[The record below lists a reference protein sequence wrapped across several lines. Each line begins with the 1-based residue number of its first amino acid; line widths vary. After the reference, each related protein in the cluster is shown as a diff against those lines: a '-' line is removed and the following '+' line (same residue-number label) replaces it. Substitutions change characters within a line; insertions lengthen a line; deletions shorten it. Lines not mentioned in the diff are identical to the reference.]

1 MSKLEK
7 NIIIF
12 IPRSLEKR
20 RCGLL
25 EGFFRDHE
33 DCQLFFITNTKIVT
47 DSSRSIGYLSKKD
60 VRALKSVNDGH
71 WVHINPMDSS
81 VTLPNKPHKPI
92 LKVYYEL
99 DVFGRLSRVQ
109 SDVMDLGIHFQE
121 LITYFRNK
129 QVTSYT
135 NGTKGFLELIA
146 LFLIKFLNVVLNIIN
161 YTQIIKYS
169 STINYFGESCMLGKW
184 MLKSFI
190 KRENG
195 PKITNLLVSIAFD
208 LMLGLYVIK
217 FFIYYK
223 KDVLFFIE
231 DAGEVAIV
239 TLKQLLNYLMG
250 SPIGLK
256 LNHAFSNALGLF
268 FFYNI
273 NLWKLFI
280 QGLYPMLLNY
290 LQYLVKS
297 GVFGFS
303 FQLAII
309 SDILSLTT
317 FHVYCIY
324 VYAAKLFQLQ
334 VRSITSLWRL
344 FIGRKYNPLRE
355 RVDSCQYT
363 QHQLFIGTL
372 GFTIL
377 LFLLPT
383 TTLYYVVFTTLRLV
397 FLMINGILY
406 RLRYLLRCLPIYVS
420 LLWVCNSRS
429 LAGNLKLELEHSE
442 LEDSIGVSVKMM
454 SLPYRA
460 SLRTFTPDVLHPI
473 NGLKWG
479 SIIHKLFTGVL
490 V

>member
-1 MSKLEK
+1 MTKFEK
-7 NIIIF
+7 KKIIF
-12 IPRSLEKR
+12 IPNSLEKR
-20 RCGLL
+20 KSGLL
-25 EGFFRDHE
+25 EGFSKEFQ
-33 DCQLFFITNTKIVT
+33 DCEAFFITNNKVTKDT
-47 DSSRSIGYLSKKD
+47 SRCIGYISKKD
-60 VRALKSVNDGH
+60 AKDLKSLNGGQ
-71 WVHINPMDSS
+71 WVHINPLNCS
-81 VTLPNKPHKPI
+81 VTLPNAHHDKI

-99 DVFGRLSRVQ
+99 DVFGRIHRIQ
-109 SDVMDLGIHFQE
+109 PNTMDLGVYFQE
-121 LITYFRNK
+121 LISYFRNK
-129 QVTSYT
+129 RVISHT
-135 NGTKGFLELIA
+135 NGTKSLKELIA
-146 LFLIKFLNVVLNIIN
+146 LFIIKFLDVVLNIIN
-161 YTQIIKYS
+161 YKKIIKYS

-184 MLKSFI
+184 LLLSLI
-190 KRENG
+190 RRENG
-195 PKITNLLVSIAFD
+195 PKIINLLVSIAFD
-208 LMLGLYVIK
+208 LMLGLYIIK
-217 FFIYYK
+217 YFIDYE

-231 DAGEVAIV
+231 DIGEVAIV

-256 LNHAFSNALGLF
+256 LNHAFNHALGLF

-290 LQYLVKS
+290 LQYLIKS

-303 FQLAII
+303 FQLALI

-334 VRSITSLWRL
+334 VKSIISLWRL

-355 RVDSCQYT
+355 RVDSCHYT

-397 FLMINGILY
+397 FMIVNGILY
-406 RLRYLLRCLPIYVS
+406 RLRYLLRCLPIYVT
-420 LLWVCNSRS
+420 LLWILNSS
-429 LAGNLKLELEHSE
+429 TLAGNLELEFRQFENDDNLS
-442 LEDSIGVSVKMM
+442 VNVKMK
-454 SLPYRA
+454 SLPFRT
-460 SLRTFTPDVLHPI
+460 SLGIFKPDVIEPI
-473 NGLKWG
+473 DGLKWG
-479 SIIHKLFTGVL
+479 AVVHKLFTGIL
-490 V
+490 I